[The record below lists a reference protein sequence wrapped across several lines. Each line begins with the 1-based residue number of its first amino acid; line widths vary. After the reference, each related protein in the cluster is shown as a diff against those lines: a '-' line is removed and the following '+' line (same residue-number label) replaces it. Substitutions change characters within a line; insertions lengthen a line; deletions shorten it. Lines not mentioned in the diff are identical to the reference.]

1 MKKYHSPLHIL
12 EAISYEYVYNMNDD
26 TDDFGWK

>member
-26 TDDFGWK
+26 TDDFG